1 MSYGLNVYRS
11 TGALGFSSADVTWN
25 QVDSFQVNGGSSA
38 SNTYSVL
45 SGKTVLTV
53 QMFIDPPSTS
63 AKSIAHTVSQSGNTI
78 NVSGGNQNT
87 HILVLMK

>member
-1 MSYGLNVYRS
+1 MSYGFKTLKSNGSIAFS
-11 TGALGFSSADVTWN
+11 TSDVTWN
-25 QVDSFQVNGGSSA
+25 QVAFFQVNGGSSA

-87 HILVLMK
+87 LILVLMQ

>member
-1 MSYGLNVYRS
+1 VSYGFKTLKSNGSIAFS
-11 TGALGFSSADVTWN
+11 TSDVTWN
-25 QVDSFQVNGGSSA
+25 QVAFFQVNGGSSA

-87 HILVLMK
+87 LILVLMQ

>member
-25 QVDSFQVNGGSSA
+25 QVDSFQVNGGASA

-63 AKSIAHTVSQSGNTI
+63 AKSIAHTVSQSGTTI
-78 NVSGGNQNT
+78 SVSGGNQNT

>member
-1 MSYGLNVYRS
+1 ML
-11 TGALGFSSADVTWN
+11 LGIKLLF
-25 QVDSFQVNGGSSA
+25 FQVNGGSSG

-87 HILVLMK
+87 LILVLMQ